1 MQMSCSHRVIWR
13 RYVCCQE
20 KTNKGQRMAYFPAFY
35 EVGISEA
42 LRKARLSCMETHLL
56 FSLTTEKVD
65 GLEIAVV
72 FSL

>member
-1 MQMSCSHRVIWR
+1 
-13 RYVCCQE
+13 
-20 KTNKGQRMAYFPAFY
+20 MAYFPTFY

-56 FSLTTEKVD
+56 FSLTREKVD

-72 FSL
+72 FRL